1 MKIFLRISI
10 VTMIFLFSTFMSVP
24 AQNNGEAVF
33 KETCV
38 ACHTIGQGKLVG
50 PDLANVQSRH
60 SEEWL
65 INFIKSSQTVIK
77 AGDKYADSLFKA
89 YNQVPMPDHPNLN
102 NDQIKAVLAYIQE
115 KSSAPETAATSTPLP
130 TGDSER
136 GRELFVG
143 NIRFAN
149 HGASCNSCHNVDMKG
164 FISGGALGKDLT
176 HAVGRLS
183 ASGVAAIISGLP
195 FPQMKETYNTKQVTP
210 QEIADLT
217 AFLTLADKEAA
228 TKTTNHIGHYLLIGG
243 VSGIVILLLLYSFFW
258 IKRKKRTV
266 NFSVFKRQIKSA
278 SA

>member
-1 MKIFLRISI
+1 MKIVHSISFI
-10 VTMIFLFSTFMSVP
+10 TDIFLFSSLFPVV
-24 AQNNGEAVF
+24 AQQTGEAVF

-50 PDLANVQSRH
+50 PDLANIQNRH
-60 SEEWL
+60 SEVWL

-77 AGDKYADSLFKA
+77 SGDKYADSLFKA
-89 YNQVPMPDHPNLN
+89 FNQVPMPDHPNLT
-102 NDQIKAVLAYIQE
+102 NDQIKGVIAYIQE
-115 KSSAPETAATSTPLP
+115 KSSAPETPVVSAALP
-130 TGDSER
+130 PGDSER

-149 HGASCNSCHNVDMKG
+149 DGASCNSCHNVDMKG

-195 FPQMKETYNTKQVTP
+195 FPQMKETYNSKPVTP

-217 AFLTLADKEAA
+217 AFLTSADKQAPA
-228 TKTTNHIGHYLLIGG
+228 MVTASVGNYLLIGG
-243 VSGIVILLLLYSFFW
+243 VGGIIVLLLLYSFFW
-258 IKRKKRTV
+258 IKRKKRAV

-278 SA
+278 